1 MSNLAKMKT
10 AAQAGGLLQE
20 PAPQG
25 PNAVG
30 QITEVAKAFGLNM
43 PEMARE
49 QNRLMEQLAE
59 AKATAQRAEGRA
71 DMGKLEAQ
79 IDSIKNIIYMYKFIF
94 IYHLCHLPFYPIL

>member
-1 MSNLAKMKT
+1 MKT
-10 AAQAGGLLQE
+10 AAQAGGLLQD

-43 PEMARE
+43 PEMAKE
-49 QNRLMEQLAE
+49 QNRLMEQLAD
-59 AKATAQRAEGRA
+59 AKAEAQRAAGRA

-79 IDSIKNIIYMYKFIF
+79 IDNIKNIENKYAI
-94 IYHLCHLPFYPIL
+94 C